1 MADDPTMTLVDT
13 TVEGQP
19 VDNNSDTAAVVT
31 VSHDPIGWV
40 RRSVR
45 NVITRRSDS
54 TINNNGNYDG
64 NSDKIAHAF
73 KISVHAAIKTYGDK
87 AISVINDELRQ
98 MLEKK
103 VFHGVLFTNLSKDE
117 RRNIIRSSMF
127 LKEKFLSDG
136 EFEKLKARLVASGDM
151 QDREVYEIDLS
162 SSTAAT
168 SSVFLF
174 AAVGAKEG
182 RTILSADVPSAYLN
196 AWMKATGVRVIMRI
210 NKTLSKMLCTLDP
223 NLTVYVQDN
232 GEMLVCLDKALYGC
246 IESAKLWYD
255 HLSESLISIGFVC
268 NEYEPCLYNKNID
281 GVQVSLITHVDDL
294 MISCI
299 CQKALDTVMGD
310 LYRIYG
316 VEKYTKGKVHNYI
329 GMTFNFS
336 EIGKVSI
343 TMAGYVGDLLTS
355 SGVLETKKT
364 PAGTDLFDIDESS
377 KLLDKTGRLWFH
389 SYVAK
394 LLYIA
399 KRVKP
404 ECLTAVSF
412 LTTRVQA
419 PSEQDHNKLIR
430 VIKYVRYSRDRGI
443 TIEVGDSGFRVQLL
457 TDASHAVHADMKSHS
472 GSVIVI
478 GNSGRGC
485 ISFKSRKQKIIGRS
499 STDAEFICI
508 TDCANDSLHIRN
520 ILISQGYESAKQPVL
535 IHQDNQSC
543 IDLLHKSRANTER
556 SRHVDIRR
564 FWLKECI
571 DTGTVE
577 VAYLPTELMYANL
590 LTKPLQG
597 SQFLNERRMMSN
609 WKEEEGNAEA
619 DK

>member
-1 MADDPTMTLVDT
+1 
-13 TVEGQP
+13 
-19 VDNNSDTAAVVT
+19 
-31 VSHDPIGWV
+31 
-40 RRSVR
+40 
-45 NVITRRSDS
+45 
-54 TINNNGNYDG
+54 
-64 NSDKIAHAF
+64 
-73 KISVHAAIKTYGDK
+73 
-87 AISVINDELRQ
+87 
-98 MLEKK
+98 
-103 VFHGVLFTNLSKDE
+103 
-117 RRNIIRSSMF
+117 
-127 LKEKFLSDG
+127 
-136 EFEKLKARLVASGDM
+136 
-151 QDREVYEIDLS
+151 
-162 SSTAAT
+162 
-168 SSVFLF
+168 
-174 AAVGAKEG
+174 
-182 RTILSADVPSAYLN
+182 
-196 AWMKATGVRVIMRI
+196 
-210 NKTLSKMLCTLDP
+210 
-223 NLTVYVQDN
+223 
-232 GEMLVCLDKALYGC
+232 
-246 IESAKLWYD
+246 
-255 HLSESLISIGFVC
+255 
-268 NEYEPCLYNKNID
+268 
-281 GVQVSLITHVDDL
+281 
-294 MISCI
+294 
-299 CQKALDTVMGD
+299 
-310 LYRIYG
+310 
-316 VEKYTKGKVHNYI
+316 
-329 GMTFNFS
+329 
-336 EIGKVSI
+336 
-343 TMAGYVGDLLTS
+343 
-355 SGVLETKKT
+355 
-364 PAGTDLFDIDESS
+364 
-377 KLLDKTGRLWFH
+377 LDKTGRLWFH